1 MSLKKKTQSIRLNEV
16 ELANFCRQIGMVISA
31 GLPIYYGI
39 SILMGEAEDENTKA
53 LYESLYEPMETGV
66 SFNQA
71 LKEVDCFPEYM
82 VKMIQ
87 LGEETGRLDNV
98 LASLATYY
106 EREDQI
112 RTSIRRAAFYPLI
125 MTMLMVVVII
135 VLMTKVLPIFA
146 NIYEELGSELT
157 GVARTL
163 LTISTNMNRYLAV
176 IVILFLVLVT
186 AGLIIFH
193 THFGRVMFQGSK
205 LYISIAASRF
215 ANSMYL
221 SLASGLDT
229 DRGLDMAL
237 SLVNNPHMEQRIQKC
252 KEHIKHGENFENALQ
267 KSGIFSKVYS
277 SWIAIAYR
285 TGDMESVML
294 RISEAY
300 EEDTDERISRAIATI
315 EPTLVIILCFF
326 VGLILISFLLPL
338 LGIMQSI
345 G

>member
-1 MSLKKKTQSIRLNEV
+1 MSRKNKQIRLSEI
-16 ELANFCRQIGMVISA
+16 ELATFCRQIEMVISA

-39 SILMGEAEDENTKA
+39 SILMDESEDEETKQ
-53 LYESLYEPMETGV
+53 LYAQLYEPLETG
-66 SFNQA
+66 SSLHQA
-71 LKEVDCFPEYM
+71 LKDVGYFPEYM
-82 VKMIQ
+82 LSMVQ

-98 LASLATYY
+98 LSSLATYY
-106 EREDQI
+106 EREDEI
-112 RTSIRRAAFYPLI
+112 RSSIRHAAVYPLV
-125 MTMLMVVVII
+125 MTALMVIVIL

-163 LTISTNMNRYLAV
+163 LNISTHMNQYLGIIIAIFV
-176 IVILFLVLVT
+176 IALIGFLILFNT
-186 AGLIIFH
+186 R
-193 THFGRVMFQGSK
+193 FGKTFFQGTK
-205 LYISIAASRF
+205 LYMSVAASRF

-229 DRGLDMAL
+229 DRGLDIAQA
-237 SLVNNPHMEQRIQKC
+237 LVNNPHMEARIEKC

-277 SWIAIAYR
+277 TWIAIAYR
-285 TGDMESVML
+285 TGDMEEVML
-294 RISEAY
+294 RISESY
-300 EEDTDERISRAIATI
+300 EDDTDERISRAIATI